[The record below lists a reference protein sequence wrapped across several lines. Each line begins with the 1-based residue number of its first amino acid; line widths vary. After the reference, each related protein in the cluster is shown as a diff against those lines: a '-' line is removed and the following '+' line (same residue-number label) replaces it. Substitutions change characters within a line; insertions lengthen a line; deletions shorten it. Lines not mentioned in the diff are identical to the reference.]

1 MVSVNQLA
9 LRQASPLPRLRQQPL
24 SEVEPL
30 RELADLRLEP
40 EHAIFEVRHSPVRRT
55 GPDPGIRN
63 FPPYDPPPVAIAEI
77 ARRDD
82 NHVVQIP
89 DPHPAE
95 GEAHP
100 NAALGTA
107 GVKTVQAEHAAE
119 DRQPER
125 QSARAL
131 GHRSLRRARLR
142 WLHRLVARQRA
153 GCHVAGPESP
163 ARASSAC
170 RGIAPACRP
179 ASRPCRKTISVGI
192 ARMPKRCVVAGLR
205 SVSSFTTNTS
215 PWRSRAKSSS
225 TGAMI
230 LQGPHQ
236 SAYPSMTTGT
246 SVPLRTASSVAS
258 VTAMGRSSRIG
269 RPQLPHLG
277 RSVMRVRS
285 TRLSVPQNGQTT
297 VARLLTS
304 VTDTAHLHRESTCL
318 VARSLPPRFP
328 RASRAPRAGS
338 RPRAWWPVGSPGTLR
353 RAPVP
358 PAPNRRCRSRTYG
371 SGPRRRAT
379 RRPGRARARCS

>member
-30 RELADLRLEP
+30 RELADLRLES
-40 EHAIFEVRHSPVRRT
+40 EHAVFEVRHPPVRRT
-55 GPDPGIRN
+55 GPDPGIGD
-63 FPPYDPPPVAIAEI
+63 FPPHYPPPIAVTEI

-82 NHVVQIP
+82 DHFVQIP

-100 NAALGTA
+100 NAALGTT
-107 GVKTVQAEHAAE
+107 GVKTVQAEHAAA
-119 DRQPER
+119 DREPQGQR
-125 QSARAL
+125 ARTL
-131 GHRSLRRARLR
+131 GHRGVLRAPLRR
-142 WLHRLVARQRA
+142 LHRLVARQRA
-153 GCHVAGPESP
+153 GCHVAGAESP

-170 RGIAPACRP
+170 RGITPACRP
-179 ASRPCRKTISVGI
+179 TSCPCRKTISVGI
-192 ARMPKRCVVAGLR
+192 ARMPKRRVVPGLR

-258 VTAMGRSSRIG
+258 VTAMGRSSKIR

-277 RSVMRVRS
+277 RSAIRVRS
-285 TRLSVPQNGQTT
+285 TRLSVLQNGQTT

-304 VTDTAHLHRESTCL
+304 VTDTAHLHRESTCP
-318 VARSLPPRFP
+318 VARSLPLRFP

-338 RPRAWWPVGSPGTLR
+338 RPRAW
-353 RAPVP
+353 
-358 PAPNRRCRSRTYG
+358 
-371 SGPRRRAT
+371 
-379 RRPGRARARCS
+379 